1 RAESGLCAAINVTSP
16 PPAILSRNT
25 FATAKSPPPPQS
37 RAVVPA
43 DRASGI
49 RKRFGAGV
57 SLVTFRPLSLPWIL
71 AFAAMT
77 QKGQAEVQ
85 SAPPVAQLD
94 NLITLAIRE
103 RGGDDGSGGRERGSR
118 RGAAPLPAAI
128 GCLCRGVRSRR
139 RPPDP
144 LAPSVFR
151 HGHRALLRPDERTAA

>member
-1 RAESGLCAAINVTSP
+1 MPSKPASSARRAESGLCAAINVTSP

-25 FATAKSPPPPQS
+25 FATAKSPAPPQS

-77 QKGQAEVQ
+77 QKGQAEARLQ
-85 SAPPVAQLD
+85 SATPVAQLD
-94 NLITLAIRE
+94 NLI
-103 RGGDDGSGGRERGSR
+103 
-118 RGAAPLPAAI
+118 
-128 GCLCRGVRSRR
+128 
-139 RPPDP
+139 
-144 LAPSVFR
+144 
-151 HGHRALLRPDERTAA
+151 